1 MSVPPT
7 ARIAG
12 LSAKIRSFGKEN
24 LEDILHVVVEAAS
37 LLTQH
42 ARCRVYLEDLTSG
55 SLSCAAAT
63 GPFAELIR
71 RKSFPI
77 NSPAFAVS
85 RVYIHQEELVMED
98 VATFSTP
105 YARELADKFN
115 ILSSYLTPL
124 IHKGRSLGVLCIDS
138 GRLGQVPDTAQRQQL
153 KHFLGEVLPL
163 IDQARQY
170 HQQIVL
176 ARLVDQAKKREA
188 ALYMVKSAVRL
199 IDKLALASVLVPA
212 PLGFRGEPGLQ
223 ILASYS
229 KEKEAKRLYED
240 DKLVSLGPG
249 ESLLARYINAA
260 GVITDD
266 LLLSPTYFP
275 DLESETLQK
284 RYLTEELGLKS
295 LYLVPRYESRTRRV
309 ICIVNYYTRE
319 TYQFS
324 DFERGLLEAHAEM
337 AQRAIEE
344 IGGQHM
350 EIQVLAEI
358 NDLLQQRF
366 DGLQP
371 FLTRVLSK
379 ATEIIGADTGSIALV
394 EQIDDRKWLM
404 VEDGEGRLMGAKSK
418 EWLKKNIPPIRIGAL
433 DLPPEERSLTGYVAA
448 VGRPHLIGD
457 TLEEKATGGFYR
469 QITEAVRSEIAVPV
483 VCEGEVIAVICL
495 DSLKPHYF
503 TDEHQRILMII
514 ERMIS
519 RHIADQRRIEKLTTE
534 VNRLRS
540 DVGYKDP
547 KVSSYK
553 LGNIIGNSAKAME
566 MVEFIQKITPPLANR
581 IAFWN
586 QSSIQE
592 ATLGLPSIFITG
604 ETGSG
609 KEFLFNNIYSRLN
622 EIYKEKI
629 RPGMQLPLKKTNI
642 AAYSG
647 DLTYSE
653 LFGHKRGAYTGAHAD
668 RQGILEEAHG
678 GVVFL
683 DEIGDADPK
692 TQVQLLRFLDN
703 GGIVRLG
710 ENITRYARVV
720 LVAASNKNLRQLIEE
735 GLFREDLYHRLTELT
750 IEVPSLNE
758 RREDIADLAVHFL
771 GQLFRIYKKPEET
784 DADLPSL
791 TRSAREVLIGH
802 HYTGNIR
809 ELRSILLRAM
819 IFRRGPAITA
829 EDIRAVLPAQTHSHA
844 GGRVEKLADAL
855 ADEIFEDLRNAR
867 RDFWDAVYQPF
878 SGNRLTRE
886 TVLAIVERAR
896 AEGAGTMPKLAQALR
911 ACNPRS
917 DDPEEKKIFFR
928 FKNFL
933 YKTIRIS

>member
-1 MSVPPT
+1 MSVPPA

-105 YARELADKFN
+105 YARELAEKFN

-138 GRLGQVPDTAQRQQL
+138 GRLGQVPDTTQRQQL
-153 KHFLGEVLPL
+153 KNFLGEVLPL

-212 PLGFRGEPGLQ
+212 PQGSRGEPGLQ

-266 LLLSPTYFP
+266 MLLSPTYFP
-275 DLESETLQK
+275 DLESEALQK

-295 LYLVPRYESRTRRV
+295 LYLVPRYETRTRRV

-404 VEDGEGRLMGAKSK
+404 VEDSEGRLMGAKSK

-483 VCEGEVIAVICL
+483 ICEGEVIAVICL

-553 LGNIIGNSAKAME
+553 LGNIIGNSTKAME

-609 KEFLFNNIYSRLN
+609 KEFLFNNIYARLN

-819 IFRRGPAITA
+819 IFRRGQAITA
-829 EDIRAVLPAQTHSHA
+829 EDIRSVLPAQTHSHA
-844 GGRVEKLADAL
+844 GGRAEKLADAL

-878 SGNRLTRE
+878 SGNRITRE

-896 AEGAGTMPKLAQALR
+896 AEGAGTMPKLAQTLR

-917 DDPEEKKIFFR
+917 EDPEEKKIFFR

-933 YKTIRIS
+933 YKTIRVS